1 MDNASSTD
9 RAATLALADAELLA
23 VRDAGTPDIEGR
35 SKRIW
40 MLPGSLC
47 VVEMIPSLRSY
58 TYGRDELVEDTGPLR
73 LDFYQRAAAQ
83 LAKDGIRT
91 GFVRRLAPTVY
102 LSEFHEAPPFEV
114 IVKNRAVGS
123 TLVKYPGLFEANATL
138 PRPVVKFDYRI
149 DPEDQPIGE
158 DYLRALGVP
167 VEEFRRLALAVN
179 DTLVTWLAPL
189 EVWDFCLIFG
199 LDPQGEPVLISEV
212 SPDCM
217 RLRHPDGS
225 SLDKDLFRHGASA
238 KELVTAWQRLL
249 DEVA

>member
-1 MDNASSTD
+1 MEHSSSAD
-9 RAATLALADAELLA
+9 RAATLALSDGELLA
-23 VRDAGTPDIEGR
+23 VRGAGTPDIEGR

-40 MLPGSLC
+40 LLPGALC
-47 VVEMIPSLRSY
+47 VVELIPSLRSF
-58 TYGRDELVEDTGPLR
+58 TYSREEIVEDTGPLR
-73 LDFYQRAAAQ
+73 LDFYERAAVR
-83 LAKDGIRT
+83 LAGDGVRT
-91 GFVRRLAPTVY
+91 GFVRRLAPAVY

-123 TLVKYPGLFEANATL
+123 TLVKYPGLFAANSEL

-158 DYLRALGVP
+158 DYLRALDLP
-167 VEEFRRLALAVN
+167 VEEFRRMALAVN
-179 DTLVTWLAPL
+179 DTLVSWLAPL
-189 EVWDFCLIFG
+189 EVWDFCLIMG

-225 SLDKDLFRHGASA
+225 SLDKDLFRQGASPE
-238 KELVTAWQRLL
+238 ELVTAWKRLL
-249 DEVA
+249 HEIE